1 MSIKNWGRKLC
12 ALFLSVSLLL
22 SYIPSP
28 AYAME
33 FDDSPATD
41 SSIHVE
47 ESKAEEV
54 DTEISLADVGA
65 VENENE
71 PDQSP
76 FLSEI
81 SDDEENDTTVV
92 LFNAEQ
98 GESVEESYYPV
109 ITVQPEAESESMEY
123 SEFGGAFLEVAAEAA
138 GNGELSY
145 KWYRVSSP
153 EDEQLS
159 DDYAMGEMCLA
170 PINILGTNQF
180 YCVVT
185 NTVDGKDYSVK
196 SDVVTIYV
204 YKSYIAKLN
213 LYKNEDQVLSGQ
225 GYWQGKEYNVEVDR
239 VNTYKLEILPI
250 NKEMV
255 GKYSMAISYNGEV
268 GEVGSYQ
275 QELVLDTSK
284 FPVGSD
290 GYFTVQV
297 GEYDSASERFT
308 ASEVYKFNVTR
319 QPSLPI
325 ILKQPQAESD
335 SMEYSE
341 FGGAFLEVEAEATD
355 NGELSYK
362 WYKVNSPEDEELSD
376 DYAMDSMC
384 LAPLN
389 TLGKVQYYCVVTN
402 TVGGEEFSVKTD
414 VVTIY
419 VYKSYIAKLNLYEN
433 GNKILDG
440 QGYWQGKEF
449 NISVDSANTYKLE
462 ILPINK
468 EMVGKY
474 SMTISYNGE
483 KGEVGAYK
491 QNVELDIS
499 KFPVGDT
506 GYLTVEVGEY
516 DSASKS
522 YLASEVYK
530 FKVTKKLS
538 LTSIAVTADEA
549 EIAVDMSEA
558 NSTGKLKTTS
568 AATADEIKLTVTAN
582 SESAKVYLGSS
593 TTAFVSGSMVKLGD
607 YETQTEG
614 TKSYAV
620 IPVKLEIP
628 AINGQTAVTKSYTL
642 WVEFESYYPV
652 ITLQPEPESETTEYE
667 EFGGVFLEIEAEAK
681 GNGELSYHWYRVSTP
696 EDEELGDDYAMDSM
710 CLAPK
715 NILGTNQFYC
725 IVTNTVNGKE
735 YSVKSNVISFYVYKS
750 YIAKLNLY
758 ENGNK
763 ILDGQGYWQGKE
775 FNINVDSANT
785 YKLEILPI
793 NKDMVGKYS
802 MTISYNG
809 EKGEVGAYKQNVELD
824 TGKFPVGDTGY
835 LTVEV
840 GEYDSASK
848 NYLASEVYKFKVTKK
863 LSLTGI
869 AVTADE
875 AEIAVDMSEANSTG
889 KLKTTSAVTA
899 DEIKLTVT
907 ANSESAKV
915 YLGSSTTAFVSGS
928 TVKLGDYET
937 QTEGAKSYAVIP
949 VKLEIPAIN
958 GQTAVTKSY
967 TLWVEF
973 ESYYPV
979 ITLQPEPESETTE
992 YEEFGGVFLEI
1003 EAEAKGN
1010 GELSYHWYRVST
1022 PEDEELGDDYAMD
1035 SMCLAPKNIL
1045 GTNQFYCIVT
1055 NTVNGKEYSVKSNVI
1070 SFYVY
1075 KSYIAKLNLYEN
1087 GNKILDGQGY
1097 WQGKEFNINVDSAN
1111 TYKLEILPINKDMV
1125 GKYSMTISYNGEK
1138 GEVGA
1143 YKQNVEL
1150 DTGKFPVGDTGYLTV
1165 EVGEYD
1171 SASKNYLASEVYK
1184 FKVTKKLSL
1193 TGIAVTADEA
1203 EIAVDMSEANSTG
1216 KLKTTSAVT
1225 ADEIKLTVTA
1235 NSESAKVYL
1244 GSSTTAFVSGS
1255 AVKLG
1260 DYETQIEG
1268 TQRYVAIPI
1277 KLEISATEG
1286 QPGVTKEYTLW
1297 VMTVDCYPIVTTQ
1310 PQSVAME
1317 KSPDEYAVLEVE
1329 ATVTNGVLSYQ
1340 WYKVG
1345 DPTDEKLEDDF
1356 STMEM
1361 YAAPLD
1367 TIGSSEY
1374 YCIVTNTVDGKEYSV
1389 KTDIATVTVYKAY
1402 MNSLTIWANDR
1413 VVSDNRGDWNGG
1425 VFDIEIN
1432 DRTDYRLN
1440 LLPLDV
1446 MGSASYSMT
1455 ISYNGEAGVRTSFKS
1470 SVAIDSTKFPYGD
1483 TGYYV
1488 IEIGEYSTKTG
1499 TYTSSEVYRFN
1510 IHKYPGMKELS
1521 VSEGNKQ
1528 IPLAIDLCAVPNMR
1542 AVKTKT
1548 TQAATSGAVTISVSP
1563 IQSATTVYIGNSGE
1577 AGLEATINLAD
1588 YPVVYEDTYPY
1599 AVVPVKLV
1607 TANGTVRAYSVLVQ
1621 IEESR
1626 IKISKQPASVTCY
1639 TGDQI
1644 SLNVEAVSLDGG
1656 ALSYQWYKGTQD
1668 DSELIPNANG
1678 ASFAPKSDAVG
1689 EAAYYCVITDTK
1701 GETSYS
1707 VKSDVA
1713 TVTAKDSSD
1722 FTPVILSQPES
1733 RIYCNQGDKIT
1744 LSVEVLKPSKGELS
1758 YQWYKI
1764 AKEDQPVANAKDY
1777 VPSTDVNSSFGY
1789 YCVIT
1794 NTVDG
1799 KEYKAKTNNVSVRAN
1814 LTKCIHAAEVIG
1826 QPGTYVFDENTGMVP
1841 GGYTAIAKG
1850 NSAPKP
1856 FNVRFQYADYDVDS
1870 IVTLY
1875 HSTTNSYDG
1884 AELVKD
1890 AICKGKREG
1899 GVSGEYYKECEIN
1912 PNTAYPAGEHY
1923 FYVVITLSPSDKN
1936 STVEPVSTKSDILKI
1951 DFTDRETTMDGA
1963 GTEQN
1968 PYIIKTTE
1976 HLSEIQKM
1984 VADGDSFAG
1993 AYFQI
1998 ANDVSLPTNWTP
2010 IGTRDT
2016 AFSGHI
2022 DGNHK
2027 KLTVPAGE
2035 RPLLGCINGASV
2047 KDLDIYGEQIEG
2059 AGLVDDFT
2067 GVGLSGSAIV
2077 LDNVTLKSGSK
2088 TLKSGLVAAGAGN
2101 GYASASA
2108 GFVMTIR
2115 NCTIESNVVVGYTET
2130 ESQIGSFAG
2139 RFQGTIENCT
2149 SSATVKGKNY
2159 VGGIIGTRDN
2169 AMAQCVV
2176 KNSTFHGTVESSGSY
2191 AGGIVG
2197 GGYDNSTAPN
2207 GACPTILACTVDGT
2221 VKGNERVG
2229 GIFGGDGFVAQ
2240 TWDNVV
2246 GSISAN
2252 SFTGKVSGSKYV
2264 GAIIGYRDSLN
2275 RYDNISA
2282 NTYSAGCGADRGIG
2296 FVKYLDTSYANPT
2309 KMNGTIVFSTEGTT
2323 KNCPAV
2329 EGCAWR
2335 KDHNRTDDP
2344 LGKDADKLCKKI
2356 GGSSADPICY
2366 ELTVS
2371 GSYKT
2376 EYNLGEELNLNG
2388 IKLTATWTNGTTST
2402 LSLGDV
2408 TIEGYDKNTVGNQ
2421 TISLSYGAAV
2431 TYITVTVKPVST
2443 KITVSVTILGDTKHG
2458 NTKTPHGLARGG
2470 LTTWAS
2476 ESGVEADTSETVW
2489 DVLQRVA
2496 KKHNITFTASD
2507 NNAYHTVYISAVNG
2521 LGEFDNGKNSGWMYT
2536 VNGTHPEV
2544 GVAAKYL
2551 KNGDNIVLHYTDDYD
2566 YEEGGNKYGQKPSGG
2581 TTTGGGSTGGT
2592 TTGGTTGTTTG
2603 GTSMITTADRNK
2615 AAAVDKL
2622 IEKIGT
2628 VTKDSGPAIEAAR
2641 KAYNDLTPTQKR
2653 LVNRLKELTDAEK
2666 AYAKLT
2672 ATAED
2677 QKKAQEVMDKIKKI
2691 GNVTKDSKQ
2700 DIRDA
2705 RKAYDALTD
2714 LQKLLVDNYDVLTA
2728 AETKFAM
2735 LDTLGKVSEPYISTG
2750 EYMEKLGTPN
2760 VGAIGGEWMV
2770 IGLARSGRTVHGVE
2784 DYYQKAVEYVQQS
2797 IDPDTG
2803 RLHKAKST
2811 DNSRMIL
2818 ALTAIG
2824 KDVTNVGGYNL
2835 LAGLSDLEFVK
2846 YQGNNGPIWA
2856 LLALDSGNYPV
2867 PSGGTT
2873 TRQALI
2879 DEILSVQTSDG
2890 GWAISGDRAD
2900 SDMTGMALTALA
2912 PYYKKDP
2919 TVKQAIDKAIARL
2932 SEMQDDDGGFSTTY
2946 GDGKYIATSESTA
2959 QVLTALSALGID
2971 ADTDSRFIKNG
2982 SSVVDALLRYYVKG
2996 GGFKHIMDGEID
3008 GMGTEQAYYALTAY
3022 YRFLSGKTNLYDMT
3036 DIIDMGGDV
3045 VTVEPTVPAT
3055 TEPPQAAQTNIPW
3068 WIIAVCI
3075 FGGAGWGVVIG
3086 IVLVPK
3092 LSKKKD

>member
-1 MSIKNWGRKLC
+1 MSIENLGRKLC

-33 FDDSPATD
+33 LDDSPATD

-47 ESKAEEV
+47 ESKAEE
-54 DTEISLADVGA
+54 DGTEINLTDVGA
-65 VENENE
+65 TENESE

-81 SDDEENDTTVV
+81 LGDEKNDTTVV
-92 LFNAEQ
+92 SFNAEQ
-98 GESVEESYYPV
+98 GESVAESYSPI
-109 ITVQPEAESESMEY
+109 ITAQPEAESESMEY
-123 SEFGGAFLEVAAEAA
+123 SEFGGAFLEVEAKAA

-159 DDYAMGEMCLA
+159 DDYAMGSMCLA
-170 PINILGTNQF
+170 PLNMLGTSQF

-185 NTVDGKDYSVK
+185 NTVDGQDYSVK
-196 SDVVTIYV
+196 SNIVTIYV

-213 LYKNEDQVLSGQ
+213 LYKNENQVLSGQ

-255 GKYSMAISYNGEV
+255 GKYSMTISYNGEA
-268 GEVGSYQ
+268 GEVGPYQ
-275 QELVLDTSK
+275 QELILDTSK
-284 FPVGSD
+284 FPVGNN

-297 GEYDSASERFT
+297 GEYDSVSESYT

-319 QPSLPI
+319 KPSLPI
-325 ILKQPQAESD
+325 IRTQPQAESE

-341 FGGAFLEVEAEATD
+341 FGGAFLEVEAEPTD

-376 DYAMDSMC
+376 VYAMDSVC

-449 NISVDSANTYKLE
+449 KINVDSANTYKLE

-568 AATADEIKLTVTAN
+568 AVTADEIKLTVTSN

-593 TTAFVSGSMVKLGD
+593 AIAFVSGSAVKLGD

-628 AINGQTAVTKSYTL
+628 AINGHAAVTKSYTL
-642 WVEFESYYPV
+642 WVEVESYYPV

-696 EDEELGDDYAMDSM
+696 EDEELGDDYAMGSM

-775 FNINVDSANT
+775 FKINVDSANT

-793 NKDMVGKYS
+793 NKEMVGKYS

-824 TGKFPVGDTGY
+824 ISKFPVGDTGY

-848 NYLASEVYKFKVTKK
+848 SYLASEVYKFKVTKK
-863 LSLTGI
+863 LSLTSI
-869 AVTADE
+869 AVTADDT
-875 AEIAVDMSEANSTG
+875 EIAVDMSE
-889 KLKTTSAVTA
+889 V
-899 DEIKLTVT
+899 
-907 ANSESAKV
+907 
-915 YLGSSTTAFVSGS
+915 
-928 TVKLGDYET
+928 
-937 QTEGAKSYAVIP
+937 
-949 VKLEIPAIN
+949 
-958 GQTAVTKSY
+958 
-967 TLWVEF
+967 
-973 ESYYPV
+973 
-979 ITLQPEPESETTE
+979 
-992 YEEFGGVFLEI
+992 
-1003 EAEAKGN
+1003 
-1010 GELSYHWYRVST
+1010 
-1022 PEDEELGDDYAMD
+1022 
-1035 SMCLAPKNIL
+1035 
-1045 GTNQFYCIVT
+1045 
-1055 NTVNGKEYSVKSNVI
+1055 
-1070 SFYVY
+1070 
-1075 KSYIAKLNLYEN
+1075 
-1087 GNKILDGQGY
+1087 
-1097 WQGKEFNINVDSAN
+1097 
-1111 TYKLEILPINKDMV
+1111 
-1125 GKYSMTISYNGEK
+1125 
-1138 GEVGA
+1138 
-1143 YKQNVEL
+1143 
-1150 DTGKFPVGDTGYLTV
+1150 
-1165 EVGEYD
+1165 
-1171 SASKNYLASEVYK
+1171 
-1184 FKVTKKLSL
+1184 
-1193 TGIAVTADEA
+1193 
-1203 EIAVDMSEANSTG
+1203 NSTG

-1260 DYETQIEG
+1260 DYESTLEG
-1268 TQRYVAIPI
+1268 TQNYVVIPI
-1277 KLEISATEG
+1277 KLEIPTVEG
-1286 QPGVTKEYTLW
+1286 QPAVTKEYTLW
-1297 VMTVDCYPIVTTQ
+1297 VMAEDYYPKITAQ
-1310 PQSVAME
+1310 PQSVATE
-1317 KSPDEYAVLEVE
+1317 KSPDEFAVLEVE
-1329 ATVTNGVLSYQ
+1329 ATVANGVLSYQ

-1345 DPTDEKLEDDF
+1345 NPTDEKLEDDF

-1367 TIGSSEY
+1367 TIGSSGY

-1402 MNSLTIWANDR
+1402 MNSLTIWADDR
-1413 VVSDNRGDWNGG
+1413 VVSNNQGNWNGSM
-1425 VFDIEIN
+1425 FDIEIN

-1488 IEIGEYSTKTG
+1488 IEIGEYSAKTG

-1510 IHKYPGMKELS
+1510 IHKYPGMKELT

-1548 TQAATSGAVTISVSP
+1548 TQAATGSAVTISVSP

-1577 AGLEATINLAD
+1577 AGSEAAINPAD
-1588 YPVVYEDTYPY
+1588 YPAVYEGTYPY

-1607 TANGTVRAYSVLVQ
+1607 AANGTTRVYSVLVQ
-1621 IEESR
+1621 IVESR
-1626 IKISKQPASVTCY
+1626 IKISKQPVSVTCY

-1644 SLNVEAVSLDGG
+1644 SLNVEAVSLNGG
-1656 ALSYQWYKGTQD
+1656 TLSYQWYKGTQD

-1678 ASFAPKSDAVG
+1678 ASFAPKTDAVG

-1701 GETSYS
+1701 GETSYF
-1707 VKSDVA
+1707 VKSDAA
-1713 TVTAKDSSD
+1713 TVTTKDSND

-1733 RIYCNQGDKIT
+1733 RINCNQGDKIT

-1764 AKEDQPVANAKDY
+1764 AKEDQLVANAKDY

-1814 LTKCIHAAEVIG
+1814 LTKYIHAAEVIG
-1826 QPGTYVFDENTGMVP
+1826 QPGTYIFDENTGMVP
-1841 GGYTAIAKG
+1841 GGYTAVAKG
-1850 NSAPKP
+1850 NSVPKP
-1856 FNVRFQYADYDVDS
+1856 FNVRFQYVDYDVDS
-1870 IVTLY
+1870 TVTLY
-1875 HSTTNSYDG
+1875 HSTSNSYDG

-1890 AICKGKREG
+1890 AICRGKRMGGYEG
-1899 GVSGEYYKECEIN
+1899 GGYYKECEIN
-1912 PNTAYPAGEHY
+1912 PNTAYPTGEHY
-1923 FYVVITLSPSDKN
+1923 FYVVVTLSPSDKN
-1936 STVEPVSTKSDILKI
+1936 STVKPVSTKSDILKI
-1951 DFTDRETTMDGA
+1951 DFTDREMTMDGA

-2035 RPLLGCINGASV
+2035 KPLLGCINGASV

-2115 NCTIESNVVVGYTET
+2115 NCTIESNVVVGYTGT
-2130 ESQIGSFAG
+2130 ESQIGSIAG

-2149 SSATVKGKNY
+2149 SSATVKGKDY

-2282 NTYSAGCGADRGIG
+2282 NTFSAGCGADRGIG

-2309 KMNGTIVFSTEGTT
+2309 KMNGTIVFNTANGTSG
-2323 KNCPAV
+2323 CPAV

-2335 KDHNRTDDP
+2335 ANHNRTDDP

-2371 GSYKT
+2371 GNYKT

-2470 LTTWAS
+2470 LTTWAN
-2476 ESGVEADTSETVW
+2476 ESNVEADTSETVW

-2507 NNAYHTVYISAVNG
+2507 NNSYHTVYISAVNG

-2536 VNGTHPEV
+2536 VNGSHPEV

-2551 KNGDNIVLHYTDDYD
+2551 KDGDNIVLHYTDDYD

-2592 TTGGTTGTTTG
+2592 TTGGTTGTTG
-2603 GTSMITTADRNK
+2603 GTSMITAADRNK

-2653 LVNRLKELTDAEK
+2653 LVTKLKELTDAEK

-2677 QKKAQEVMDKIKKI
+2677 QQKAKDVMDKISKI
-2691 GNVTKDSKQ
+2691 GNVTKDSEQ
-2700 DIRDA
+2700 DIKDA

-2714 LQKLLVDNYDVLTA
+2714 LQKLLVDNYETLTA

-2735 LDTLGKVSEPYISTG
+2735 LDTLGKVSDPYINTG
-2750 EYMEKLGTPN
+2750 DYMEKLGTPN

-2770 IGLARSGRTVHGVE
+2770 IGLARSGRTVPGVE

-2890 GWAISGDRAD
+2890 GWAISGDKAD

-2971 ADTDSRFIKNG
+2971 ADTDSRFVKNG

-3055 TEPPQAAQTNIPW
+3055 TEPTQAAQTNIPW

-3092 LSKKKD
+3092 LNKKKD

>member
-1 MSIKNWGRKLC
+1 MSIENLGRKLC

-33 FDDSPATD
+33 LDDSPATD

-47 ESKAEEV
+47 ESKAEE
-54 DTEISLADVGA
+54 DGTEINLTDVGA
-65 VENENE
+65 TENESE

-81 SDDEENDTTVV
+81 LGDEKNDTTVV
-92 LFNAEQ
+92 SFNAEQ
-98 GESVEESYYPV
+98 GESVAESYSPI
-109 ITVQPEAESESMEY
+109 ITAQPEAESESMEY
-123 SEFGGAFLEVAAEAA
+123 SEFGGAFLEVEAKAA

-159 DDYAMGEMCLA
+159 DDYAMGSMCLA
-170 PINILGTNQF
+170 PLNMLGTSQF

-185 NTVDGKDYSVK
+185 NTVDGQDYSVK
-196 SDVVTIYV
+196 SNIVTIYV

-213 LYKNEDQVLSGQ
+213 LYKNENQVLSGQ

-255 GKYSMAISYNGEV
+255 GKYSMTISYNGEA
-268 GEVGSYQ
+268 GEVGPYQ
-275 QELVLDTSK
+275 QELILDTSK
-284 FPVGSD
+284 FPVGNN

-297 GEYDSASERFT
+297 GEYDSVSESYT

-319 QPSLPI
+319 KPSLPI
-325 ILKQPQAESD
+325 IRTQPQAESE

-341 FGGAFLEVEAEATD
+341 FGGAFLEVEAEPTD

-376 DYAMDSMC
+376 VYAMDSVC

-449 NISVDSANTYKLE
+449 KINVDSANTYKLE

-568 AATADEIKLTVTAN
+568 AVTADEIKLTVTSN

-593 TTAFVSGSMVKLGD
+593 AIAFVSGSAVKLGD

-628 AINGQTAVTKSYTL
+628 AINGHAAVTKSYTL
-642 WVEFESYYPV
+642 WVEVESYYPV

-696 EDEELGDDYAMDSM
+696 EDEELGDDYAMGSM

-775 FNINVDSANT
+775 FKINVDSANT

-793 NKDMVGKYS
+793 NKEMVGKYS

-824 TGKFPVGDTGY
+824 ISKFPVGDTGY

-848 NYLASEVYKFKVTKK
+848 SYLASEVYKFKVTKK
-863 LSLTGI
+863 LSLTSI
-869 AVTADE
+869 AVTADDT
-875 AEIAVDMSEANSTG
+875 EIAVDMSE
-889 KLKTTSAVTA
+889 V
-899 DEIKLTVT
+899 
-907 ANSESAKV
+907 
-915 YLGSSTTAFVSGS
+915 
-928 TVKLGDYET
+928 
-937 QTEGAKSYAVIP
+937 
-949 VKLEIPAIN
+949 
-958 GQTAVTKSY
+958 
-967 TLWVEF
+967 
-973 ESYYPV
+973 
-979 ITLQPEPESETTE
+979 
-992 YEEFGGVFLEI
+992 
-1003 EAEAKGN
+1003 
-1010 GELSYHWYRVST
+1010 
-1022 PEDEELGDDYAMD
+1022 
-1035 SMCLAPKNIL
+1035 
-1045 GTNQFYCIVT
+1045 
-1055 NTVNGKEYSVKSNVI
+1055 
-1070 SFYVY
+1070 
-1075 KSYIAKLNLYEN
+1075 
-1087 GNKILDGQGY
+1087 
-1097 WQGKEFNINVDSAN
+1097 
-1111 TYKLEILPINKDMV
+1111 
-1125 GKYSMTISYNGEK
+1125 
-1138 GEVGA
+1138 
-1143 YKQNVEL
+1143 
-1150 DTGKFPVGDTGYLTV
+1150 
-1165 EVGEYD
+1165 
-1171 SASKNYLASEVYK
+1171 
-1184 FKVTKKLSL
+1184 
-1193 TGIAVTADEA
+1193 
-1203 EIAVDMSEANSTG
+1203 NSTG

-1260 DYETQIEG
+1260 DYESTLEG
-1268 TQRYVAIPI
+1268 TQNYVVIPI
-1277 KLEISATEG
+1277 KLEIPTVEG
-1286 QPGVTKEYTLW
+1286 QPAVTKEYTLW
-1297 VMTVDCYPIVTTQ
+1297 VMAEDYYPKITAQ
-1310 PQSVAME
+1310 PQSVATE
-1317 KSPDEYAVLEVE
+1317 KSPDEFAVLEVE
-1329 ATVTNGVLSYQ
+1329 ATVANGVLSYQ

-1345 DPTDEKLEDDF
+1345 NPTDEKLEDDF

-1367 TIGSSEY
+1367 TIGSSGY

-1402 MNSLTIWANDR
+1402 MNSLTIWADDR
-1413 VVSDNRGDWNGG
+1413 VVSNNQGNWNGSM
-1425 VFDIEIN
+1425 FDIEIN

-1488 IEIGEYSTKTG
+1488 IEIGEYSAKTG

-1510 IHKYPGMKELS
+1510 IHKYPGMKELT

-1548 TQAATSGAVTISVSP
+1548 TQAATGSAVTISVSP

-1577 AGLEATINLAD
+1577 AGSEAAINPAD
-1588 YPVVYEDTYPY
+1588 YPAVYEGTYPY

-1607 TANGTVRAYSVLVQ
+1607 AANGTTRVYSVLVQ
-1621 IEESR
+1621 IVESR
-1626 IKISKQPASVTCY
+1626 IKISKQPVSVTCY

-1644 SLNVEAVSLDGG
+1644 SLNVEAVSLNGG
-1656 ALSYQWYKGTQD
+1656 TLSYQWYKGTQD

-1678 ASFAPKSDAVG
+1678 ASFAPKTDAVG

-1701 GETSYS
+1701 GETSYF
-1707 VKSDVA
+1707 VKSDAA
-1713 TVTAKDSSD
+1713 TVTTKDSND

-1733 RIYCNQGDKIT
+1733 RINCNQGDKIT

-1764 AKEDQPVANAKDY
+1764 AKEDQLVANAKDY

-1814 LTKCIHAAEVIG
+1814 LTKYIHAAEVIG
-1826 QPGTYVFDENTGMVP
+1826 QPGTYIFDENTGMVP
-1841 GGYTAIAKG
+1841 GGYTAVAKG
-1850 NSAPKP
+1850 NSVPKP
-1856 FNVRFQYADYDVDS
+1856 FNVRFQYVDYDVDS
-1870 IVTLY
+1870 TVTLY
-1875 HSTTNSYDG
+1875 HSTSNSYDG

-1890 AICKGKREG
+1890 AICRGKRMGGYEG
-1899 GVSGEYYKECEIN
+1899 GGYYKECEIN
-1912 PNTAYPAGEHY
+1912 PNTAYPTGEHY
-1923 FYVVITLSPSDKN
+1923 FYVVVTLSPSDKN
-1936 STVEPVSTKSDILKI
+1936 STVKPVSTKSDILKI
-1951 DFTDRETTMDGA
+1951 DFTDREMTMDGA

-2035 RPLLGCINGASV
+2035 KPLLGCINGASV

-2115 NCTIESNVVVGYTET
+2115 NCTIESNVVVGYTGT
-2130 ESQIGSFAG
+2130 ESQIGSIAG

-2149 SSATVKGKNY
+2149 SSATVKGKDY

-2282 NTYSAGCGADRGIG
+2282 NTFSAGCGADRGIG

-2309 KMNGTIVFSTEGTT
+2309 KMNGTIVFNTANGTSG
-2323 KNCPAV
+2323 CPAV

-2335 KDHNRTDDP
+2335 ANHNRTDDP

-2371 GSYKT
+2371 GNYKT

-2443 KITVSVTILGDTKHG
+2443 KITVSVTIRGDSHHKDPTSNG
-2458 NTKTPHGLARGG
+2458 GPHGLARGG

-2496 KKHNITFTASD
+2496 KKNNITFTASD

-2536 VNGTHPEV
+2536 VNGSHPEV

-2551 KNGDNIVLHYTDDYD
+2551 KDGDNIVLHYTDDYD

-2653 LVNRLKELTDAEK
+2653 LVTKLKELTDAEK

-2677 QKKAQEVMDKIKKI
+2677 QQKAKDVMDKISKI
-2691 GNVTKDSKQ
+2691 GNVTKDSEQ
-2700 DIRDA
+2700 DIKDA

-2735 LDTLGKVSEPYISTG
+2735 LDTLGKISEPYISTG
-2750 EYMEKLGTPN
+2750 EYMEKLGTPS

-2770 IGLARSGRTVHGVE
+2770 IGLARSGRTVPGVE

-2818 ALTAIG
+2818 ALTALG
-2824 KDVTNVGGYNL
+2824 RDVTNVGGYNL
-2835 LAGLSDLEFVK
+2835 LQGLSDLEYVK

-2856 LLALDSGNYPV
+2856 LLALDCGNYPV

-2982 SSVVDALLRYYVKG
+2982 GSVVDALLRYYVNG

-3045 VTVEPTVPAT
+3045 VTVEPTVPAA
-3055 TEPPQAAQTNIPW
+3055 TEPAQAAQTNIPW

-3075 FGGAGWGVVIG
+3075 FGGVGWGIVIG
-3086 IVLVPK
+3086 VVLVPK
-3092 LSKKKD
+3092 LNKKKD

>member
-468 EMVGKY
+468 DMVGKY

-483 KGEVGAYK
+483 KGEVGAY
-491 QNVELDIS
+491 QQEVELDTG

-750 YIAKLNLY
+750 YIAKLN
-758 ENGNK
+758 
-763 ILDGQGYWQGKE
+763 
-775 FNINVDSANT
+775 V
-785 YKLEILPI
+785 
-793 NKDMVGKYS
+793 
-802 MTISYNG
+802 
-809 EKGEVGAYKQNVELD
+809 
-824 TGKFPVGDTGY
+824 
-835 LTVEV
+835 
-840 GEYDSASK
+840 
-848 NYLASEVYKFKVTKK
+848 
-863 LSLTGI
+863 
-869 AVTADE
+869 
-875 AEIAVDMSEANSTG
+875 
-889 KLKTTSAVTA
+889 
-899 DEIKLTVT
+899 
-907 ANSESAKV
+907 
-915 YLGSSTTAFVSGS
+915 
-928 TVKLGDYET
+928 
-937 QTEGAKSYAVIP
+937 
-949 VKLEIPAIN
+949 
-958 GQTAVTKSY
+958 
-967 TLWVEF
+967 
-973 ESYYPV
+973 
-979 ITLQPEPESETTE
+979 
-992 YEEFGGVFLEI
+992 
-1003 EAEAKGN
+1003 
-1010 GELSYHWYRVST
+1010 
-1022 PEDEELGDDYAMD
+1022 
-1035 SMCLAPKNIL
+1035 
-1045 GTNQFYCIVT
+1045 
-1055 NTVNGKEYSVKSNVI
+1055 
-1070 SFYVY
+1070 
-1075 KSYIAKLNLYEN
+1075 YEN

-1678 ASFAPKSDAVG
+1678 ASFAPKTDAVG

-2115 NCTIESNVVVGYTET
+2115 NCTVESNVVVGYTGT
-2130 ESQIGSFAG
+2130 ESQIGSIAG

-2149 SSATVKGKNY
+2149 SSATVKGKDY

-2282 NTYSAGCGADRGIG
+2282 NTFSAGCGADRGIG

-2344 LGKDADKLCKKI
+2344 LGKDANKLCKKI

-2470 LTTWAS
+2470 LTTWAN
-2476 ESGVEADTSETVW
+2476 ESNVEADTSETVW

-2507 NNAYHTVYISAVNG
+2507 NNSYHTVYISAVNG

-2536 VNGTHPEV
+2536 VNGSHPEV

-2551 KNGDNIVLHYTDDYD
+2551 KDGDNIVLHYTDDYD

-2603 GTSMITTADRNK
+2603 GTSMITAADRNK

-2691 GNVTKDSKQ
+2691 GNVTKDSDQ
-2700 DIRDA
+2700 DIKDA

-2760 VGAIGGEWMV
+2760 VGAVGGEWMV
-2770 IGLARSGRTVHGVE
+2770 IGLARSGRTVPGVE
-2784 DYYQKAVEYVQQS
+2784 DYYQKAVEYVQSS
-2797 IDPDTG
+2797 IDPETG

-2835 LAGLSDLEFVK
+2835 LQGLSDLEYVK

-2856 LLALDSGNYPV
+2856 LLALNSGNYPV

-2971 ADTDSRFIKNG
+2971 ADTDSRFVKNG
-2982 SSVVDALLRYYVKG
+2982 SSVVDALLRYYVNG
-2996 GGFKHIMDGEID
+2996 GGFKHVMDGEID

-3055 TEPPQAAQTNIPW
+3055 TEPTQAAQTNIPW

-3092 LSKKKD
+3092 LNKKKD

>member
-1 MSIKNWGRKLC
+1 MQKSIQK
-12 ALFLSVSLLL
+12 VISLLL
-22 SYIPSP
+22 TAVLLISYVP
-28 AYAME
+28 AYGFADVVSE
-33 FDDSPATD
+33 DSYAASDGETGETIAPEDAAVLSD
-41 SSIHVE
+41 NVE
-47 ESKAEEV
+47 EVE
-54 DTEISLADVGA
+54 DA
-65 VENENE
+65 VA
-71 PDQSP
+71 
-76 FLSEI
+76 
-81 SDDEENDTTVV
+81 

-98 GESVEESYYPV
+98 GESVEESYYPI
-109 ITVQPEAESESMEY
+109 ITAQPEAESESMEY
-123 SEFGGAFLEVAAEAA
+123 SEFGGAFLEVEAKAA

-159 DDYAMGEMCLA
+159 DDYAMDSMCLA
-170 PINILGTNQF
+170 PLNMLGTSQF

-185 NTVDGKDYSVK
+185 NTVDGQDYSVK
-196 SDVVTIYV
+196 SNIVTIYV

-213 LYKNEDQVLSGQ
+213 LYKNENQVLSGQ
-225 GYWQGKEYNVEVDR
+225 GYWQGKEFNVEVDR

-255 GKYSMAISYNGEV
+255 GKYSMTISYNGEA
-268 GEVGSYQ
+268 GEVGPYQ
-275 QELVLDTSK
+275 QELILDTSK
-284 FPVGSD
+284 FPVGNN

-297 GEYDSASERFT
+297 GEYDSVSESYT

-319 QPSLPI
+319 KPSLPI
-325 ILKQPQAESD
+325 IRTQPQAESE

-341 FGGAFLEVEAEATD
+341 FGGAFLEVEAEPTD

-376 DYAMDSMC
+376 VYAMDSVC

-389 TLGKVQYYCVVTN
+389 TLGEVQYYCVVTN
-402 TVGGEEFSVKTD
+402 TVEGEEFSVKTD
-414 VVTIY
+414 VVTI
-419 VYKSYIAKLNLYEN
+419 
-433 GNKILDG
+433 
-440 QGYWQGKEF
+440 
-449 NISVDSANTYKLE
+449 
-462 ILPINK
+462 
-468 EMVGKY
+468 
-474 SMTISYNGE
+474 
-483 KGEVGAYK
+483 
-491 QNVELDIS
+491 
-499 KFPVGDT
+499 
-506 GYLTVEVGEY
+506 
-516 DSASKS
+516 
-522 YLASEVYK
+522 
-530 FKVTKKLS
+530 
-538 LTSIAVTADEA
+538 
-549 EIAVDMSEA
+549 
-558 NSTGKLKTTS
+558 
-568 AATADEIKLTVTAN
+568 
-582 SESAKVYLGSS
+582 
-593 TTAFVSGSMVKLGD
+593 
-607 YETQTEG
+607 
-614 TKSYAV
+614 
-620 IPVKLEIP
+620 
-628 AINGQTAVTKSYTL
+628 
-642 WVEFESYYPV
+642 
-652 ITLQPEPESETTEYE
+652 
-667 EFGGVFLEIEAEAK
+667 
-681 GNGELSYHWYRVSTP
+681 
-696 EDEELGDDYAMDSM
+696 
-710 CLAPK
+710 
-715 NILGTNQFYC
+715 
-725 IVTNTVNGKE
+725 
-735 YSVKSNVISFYVYKS
+735 YVYKS

-793 NKDMVGKYS
+793 NKEMVGKYS

-809 EKGEVGAYKQNVELD
+809 EKGEVGAYKQDVELD
-824 TGKFPVGDTGY
+824 TGKFSVGDTSY

-848 NYLASEVYKFKVTKK
+848 SYLASEVYKFKVTKK
-863 LSLTGI
+863 LSLTSI
-869 AVTADE
+869 AVTADDT
-875 AEIAVDMSEANSTG
+875 EIAVDMSE
-889 KLKTTSAVTA
+889 V
-899 DEIKLTVT
+899 
-907 ANSESAKV
+907 
-915 YLGSSTTAFVSGS
+915 
-928 TVKLGDYET
+928 
-937 QTEGAKSYAVIP
+937 
-949 VKLEIPAIN
+949 
-958 GQTAVTKSY
+958 
-967 TLWVEF
+967 
-973 ESYYPV
+973 
-979 ITLQPEPESETTE
+979 
-992 YEEFGGVFLEI
+992 
-1003 EAEAKGN
+1003 
-1010 GELSYHWYRVST
+1010 
-1022 PEDEELGDDYAMD
+1022 
-1035 SMCLAPKNIL
+1035 
-1045 GTNQFYCIVT
+1045 
-1055 NTVNGKEYSVKSNVI
+1055 
-1070 SFYVY
+1070 
-1075 KSYIAKLNLYEN
+1075 
-1087 GNKILDGQGY
+1087 
-1097 WQGKEFNINVDSAN
+1097 
-1111 TYKLEILPINKDMV
+1111 
-1125 GKYSMTISYNGEK
+1125 
-1138 GEVGA
+1138 
-1143 YKQNVEL
+1143 
-1150 DTGKFPVGDTGYLTV
+1150 
-1165 EVGEYD
+1165 
-1171 SASKNYLASEVYK
+1171 
-1184 FKVTKKLSL
+1184 
-1193 TGIAVTADEA
+1193 
-1203 EIAVDMSEANSTG
+1203 NSTG

-1260 DYETQIEG
+1260 DYESKLEG
-1268 TQRYVAIPI
+1268 TQNYVVIPI
-1277 KLEISATEG
+1277 KLEIPAIEG
-1286 QPGVTKEYTLW
+1286 QPAVTKEYTLW
-1297 VMTVDCYPIVTTQ
+1297 VMAEDNYPKIAAQ
-1310 PQSVAME
+1310 PQSVATE
-1317 KSPDEYAVLEVE
+1317 KSPDEFAVLEVE
-1329 ATVTNGVLSYQ
+1329 ATVANGVLSYQ

-1345 DPTDEKLEDDF
+1345 NPTDEKLEDDF

-1367 TIGSSEY
+1367 TIGSSGY

-1402 MNSLTIWANDR
+1402 MNSLTIWADDR
-1413 VVSDNRGDWNGG
+1413 VVSNNQGDWNGSM
-1425 VFDIEIN
+1425 FDIEIN

-1483 TGYYV
+1483 TGYYE
-1488 IEIGEYSTKTG
+1488 IEIGEYSAKAG

-1510 IHKYPGMKELS
+1510 IHKYPGMKELTI
-1521 VSEGNKQ
+1521 SEGNKQ

-1548 TQAATSGAVTISVSP
+1548 TQAATGSAVTISVSP

-1577 AGLEATINLAD
+1577 AGSEATINPAD
-1588 YPVVYEDTYPY
+1588 YPVVYEGTYPY

-1607 TANGTVRAYSVLVQ
+1607 AANGTTRVYSVLVQ
-1621 IEESR
+1621 IVESR
-1626 IKISKQPASVTCY
+1626 IKISKQPVSVTCY

-1644 SLNVEAVSLDGG
+1644 SLNVEAVSLNGG
-1656 ALSYQWYKGTQD
+1656 TLSYQWYKGTQD

-1678 ASFAPKSDAVG
+1678 ASFAPKTDAVG
-1689 EAAYYCVITDTK
+1689 EAAYYCVVTDTK
-1701 GETSYS
+1701 GETSYF
-1707 VKSDVA
+1707 VKSDAA
-1713 TVTAKDSSD
+1713 TVTTKDSSD
-1722 FTPVILSQPES
+1722 FTPVILSQPGS
-1733 RIYCNQGDKIT
+1733 RINCNQGDKIT

-1764 AKEDQPVANAKDY
+1764 AKEDQLVANAKDY

-1814 LTKCIHAAEVIG
+1814 LTKYIHAAEVIG
-1826 QPGTYVFDENTGMVP
+1826 QPGTYVFDENAGMVP
-1841 GGYTAIAKG
+1841 GGYTAITKG

-1899 GVSGEYYKECEIN
+1899 GVSGEYFKECEIN
-1912 PNTAYPAGEHY
+1912 PNTAYPTGEHY

-1936 STVEPVSTKSDILKI
+1936 STVKPVSTKSDILKI

-2035 RPLLGCINGASV
+2035 KPLLGCINGASV

-2115 NCTIESNVVVGYTET
+2115 NCTVESNVVVGYTGT
-2130 ESQIGSFAG
+2130 ESQIGSIAG

-2149 SSATVKGKNY
+2149 SSATVKGKDY

-2176 KNSTFHGTVESSGSY
+2176 KNATFHGTVESSGSY

-2296 FVKYLDTSYANPT
+2296 FVKYLDTSYSNPT

-2323 KNCPAV
+2323 KDCPAV

-2335 KDHNRTDDP
+2335 ANHNRTDDP

-2476 ESGVEADTSETVW
+2476 ESNVEADTAETVW

-2507 NNAYHTVYISAVNG
+2507 NNSYHTVYISAVNG

-2536 VNGTHPEV
+2536 VNGSHPEV

-2551 KNGDNIVLHYTDDYD
+2551 KDGDNIVLHYTDDYD

-2581 TTTGGGSTGGT
+2581 TTTGG
-2592 TTGGTTGTTTG
+2592 TTGTTTS
-2603 GTSMITTADRNK
+2603 GTSMISAADRNK
-2615 AAAVDKL
+2615 AVAVDKL

-2628 VTKDSGPAIEAAR
+2628 VTKDSGPTIEAAR

-2653 LVNRLKELTDAEK
+2653 LVTKLKELTDAEK

-2677 QKKAQEVMDKIKKI
+2677 QQKAKDVMDKISKI
-2691 GNVTKDSKQ
+2691 GNVTKDSEQ
-2700 DIRDA
+2700 DIKDA
-2705 RKAYDALTD
+2705 REAYDALTD
-2714 LQKLLVDNYDVLTA
+2714 LQKKLVDNYDVLTA
-2728 AETKFAM
+2728 AETKLAM
-2735 LDTLGKVSEPYISTG
+2735 LKAMGKVSNPYITTG
-2750 EYMEKLGTPN
+2750 DYMEALGTPS
-2760 VGAIGGEWMV
+2760 VGSTGGEWMV
-2770 IGLARSGRTVHGVE
+2770 IGLARSDRNVPGVE
-2784 DYYQKAVEYVQQS
+2784 NYYKKVLEYVAEN
-2797 IDPDTG
+2797 IDPETG

-2811 DNSRMIL
+2811 DNSRIII

-2824 KDVTNVGGYNL
+2824 RDVTNVGGYDL
-2835 LAGLSDLEFVK
+2835 LQGLSDLEFVK

-2867 PSGGTT
+2867 PTGGTV

-2879 DEILSVQTSDG
+2879 DEILRVQTSDG
-2890 GWAISGDRAD
+2890 GWTVSGDKAD

-2912 PYYKKDP
+2912 PYYTKDLK
-2919 TVKQAIDKAIARL
+2919 VQEAIDKAIARL
-2932 SEMQDDDGGFSTTY
+2932 SEMQDEDGGYSTSY
-2946 GDGKYIATSESTA
+2946 DGTTKIATSESIS
-2959 QVLTALSALGID
+2959 QVVTALSALGIN
-2971 ADTDSRFIKNG
+2971 ADTDPRFVKNG
-2982 SSVVDALLRYYVKG
+2982 NSVIDALLRYYVKG
-2996 GGFKHIMDGEID
+2996 GGFKHIMDGELD
-3008 GMGTEQAYYALTAY
+3008 GMATEQAYYALTAY

-3045 VTVEPTVPAT
+3045 VTVEPTVPAA
-3055 TEPPQAAQTNIPW
+3055 TEPAQANTPW

-3075 FGGAGWGVVIG
+3075 FGGVGWGIVIG
-3086 IVLVPK
+3086 VVLVPK
-3092 LSKKKD
+3092 LKKKD

>member
-1 MSIKNWGRKLC
+1 MKNNSLLARRLC
-12 ALFLSVSLLL
+12 SFLLAFSLLL
-22 SYIPSP
+22 PYIPSP
-28 AYAME
+28 AYAVENDESSIAVSTDSIGEGENIEKSPSTVDGEDISPE
-33 FDDSPATD
+33 FNGNTDGEINSNVDDAVQDDSANSPSNAAEDGLQPEINVGLEVNNELDDENQLVLSEEFGMPENDETD
-41 SSIHVE
+41 YTPTITKQPQSV
-47 ESKAEEV
+47 AEEKSAGR
-54 DTEISLADVGA
+54 TSSLT
-65 VENENE
+65 VEA
-71 PDQSP
+71 
-76 FLSEI
+76 
-81 SDDEENDTTVV
+81 T
-92 LFNAEQ
+92 
-98 GESVEESYYPV
+98 G
-109 ITVQPEAESESMEY
+109 
-123 SEFGGAFLEVAAEAA
+123 A
-138 GNGELSY
+138 GNGVLSY
-145 KWYRVSSP
+145 QWY
-153 EDEQLS
+153 
-159 DDYAMGEMCLA
+159 
-170 PINILGTNQF
+170 
-180 YCVVT
+180 
-185 NTVDGKDYSVK
+185 
-196 SDVVTIYV
+196 
-204 YKSYIAKLN
+204 
-213 LYKNEDQVLSGQ
+213 
-225 GYWQGKEYNVEVDR
+225 
-239 VNTYKLEILPI
+239 
-250 NKEMV
+250 
-255 GKYSMAISYNGEV
+255 
-268 GEVGSYQ
+268 EVGSSG
-275 QELVLDTSK
+275 DTALT
-284 FPVGSD
+284 D
-290 GYFTVQV
+290 A
-297 GEYDSASERFT
+297 SAT
-308 ASEVYKFNVTR
+308 
-319 QPSLPI
+319 
-325 ILKQPQAESD
+325 
-335 SMEYSE
+335 
-341 FGGAFLEVEAEATD
+341 
-355 NGELSYK
+355 
-362 WYKVNSPEDEELSD
+362 
-376 DYAMDSMC
+376 
-384 LAPLN
+384 
-389 TLGKVQYYCVVTN
+389 TN
-402 TVGGEEFSVKTD
+402 T
-414 VVTIY
+414 
-419 VYKSYIAKLNLYEN
+419 YE
-433 GNKILDG
+433 
-440 QGYWQGKEF
+440 
-449 NISVDSANTYKLE
+449 
-462 ILPINK
+462 
-468 EMVGKY
+468 
-474 SMTISYNGE
+474 
-483 KGEVGAYK
+483 
-491 QNVELDIS
+491 
-499 KFPVGDT
+499 
-506 GYLTVEVGEY
+506 
-516 DSASKS
+516 AS
-522 YLASEVYK
+522 
-530 FKVTKKLS
+530 
-538 LTSIAVTADEA
+538 
-549 EIAVDMSEA
+549 
-558 NSTGKLKTTS
+558 LKR
-568 AATADEIKLTVTAN
+568 L
-582 SESAKVYLGSS
+582 
-593 TTAFVSGSMVKLGD
+593 
-607 YETQTEG
+607 G
-614 TKSYAV
+614 TKSY
-620 IPVKLEIP
+620 
-628 AINGQTAVTKSYTL
+628 
-642 WVEFESYYPV
+642 
-652 ITLQPEPESETTEYE
+652 
-667 EFGGVFLEIEAEAK
+667 
-681 GNGELSYHWYRVSTP
+681 
-696 EDEELGDDYAMDSM
+696 
-710 CLAPK
+710 
-715 NILGTNQFYC
+715 YC
-725 IVTNTVNGKE
+725 IVTNTVNGQAYTVQSE
-735 YSVKSNVISFYVYKS
+735 VATVTVYQQYAQSLTITEGEETIFTKFGS
-750 YIAKLNLY
+750 
-758 ENGNK
+758 
-763 ILDGQGYWQGKE
+763 WQGGEDEVTLDKDGAHTLT
-775 FNINVDSANT
+775 V
-785 YKLEILPI
+785 LPM
-793 NKDMVGKYS
+793 NLSLAPKWRMAV
-802 MTISYNG
+802 SYNG
-809 EKGEVGAYKQNVELD
+809 EEVEAGAFQQDTTLDMSKFSKGTGNYFTVQVGYYNASTKVFTASELYKFNVTVTETD
-824 TGKFPVGDTGY
+824 YTPTITKQPQSVAEEKSAGRTSS
-835 LTVEV
+835 LTVEATGAGNGVLSYQWYEV
-840 GEYDSASK
+840 GS
-848 NYLASEVYKFKVTKK
+848 SEDTA
-863 LSLTGI
+863 LT
-869 AVTADE
+869 D
-875 AEIAVDMSEANSTG
+875 
-889 KLKTTSAVTA
+889 TSATTKTYEA
-899 DEIKLTVT
+899 SLKR
-907 ANSESAKV
+907 
-915 YLGSSTTAFVSGS
+915 LG
-928 TVKLGDYET
+928 
-937 QTEGAKSYAVIP
+937 
-949 VKLEIPAIN
+949 
-958 GQTAVTKSY
+958 TKSY
-967 TLWVEF
+967 
-973 ESYYPV
+973 
-979 ITLQPEPESETTE
+979 
-992 YEEFGGVFLEI
+992 
-1003 EAEAKGN
+1003 
-1010 GELSYHWYRVST
+1010 
-1022 PEDEELGDDYAMD
+1022 
-1035 SMCLAPKNIL
+1035 
-1045 GTNQFYCIVT
+1045 YCIVT
-1055 NTVNGKEYSVKSNVI
+1055 NTVNGNAYTVKSEVATVTVYQAYMATLAFCADNNVI
-1070 SFYVY
+1070 A
-1075 KSYIAKLNLYEN
+1075 SYN
-1087 GNKILDGQGY
+1087 GSWQGGEFDVALCDLDGYDLRLQAIQFMATG
-1097 WQGKEFNINVDSAN
+1097 S
-1111 TYKLEILPINKDMV
+1111 
-1125 GKYSMTISYNGEK
+1125 YSMTIGYNGES
-1138 GEVGA
+1138 G
-1143 YKQNVEL
+1143 
-1150 DTGKFPVGDTGYLTV
+1150 TV
-1165 EVGEYD
+1165 EPFKSSVAIDTSRFTRASDNYFTIQIGNY
-1171 SASKNYLASEVYK
+1171 SASTGTYISSEVYRFNISIYPGVK
-1184 FKVTKKLSL
+1184 SVTL
-1193 TGIAVTADEA
+1193 TEDGKNIP
-1203 EIAVDMSEANSTG
+1203 VDVDFRDVLNST
-1216 KLKTTSAVT
+1216 KTIVKSGGEV
-1225 ADEIKLTVTA
+1225 KNGQLTV
-1235 NSESAKVYL
+1235 KVEPNK
-1244 GSSTTAFVSGS
+1244 SSTQVYIGNS
-1255 AVKLG
+1255 ATPATEQIITLADYKTEYSENLPYALVPVKLIAESG
-1260 DYETQIEG
+1260 AERD
-1268 TQRYVAIPI
+1268 
-1277 KLEISATEG
+1277 
-1286 QPGVTKEYTLW
+1286 YTLM
-1297 VMTVDCYPIVTTQ
+1297 VQITESHIKITQQPVNVICYMGDAVSVGVDAA
-1310 PQSVAME
+1310 SV
-1317 KSPDEYAVLEVE
+1317 DG
-1329 ATVTNGVLSYQ
+1329 GVLSYQ
-1340 WYKVG
+1340 WYKVTDNG
-1345 DPTDEKLEDDF
+1345 DEPVTD
-1356 STMEM
+1356 
-1361 YAAPLD
+1361 
-1367 TIGSSEY
+1367 
-1374 YCIVTNTVDGKEYSV
+1374 
-1389 KTDIATVTVYKAY
+1389 
-1402 MNSLTIWANDR
+1402 
-1413 VVSDNRGDWNGG
+1413 
-1425 VFDIEIN
+1425 
-1432 DRTDYRLN
+1432 
-1440 LLPLDV
+1440 
-1446 MGSASYSMT
+1446 
-1455 ISYNGEAGVRTSFKS
+1455 
-1470 SVAIDSTKFPYGD
+1470 
-1483 TGYYV
+1483 
-1488 IEIGEYSTKTG
+1488 
-1499 TYTSSEVYRFN
+1499 
-1510 IHKYPGMKELS
+1510 
-1521 VSEGNKQ
+1521 
-1528 IPLAIDLCAVPNMR
+1528 
-1542 AVKTKT
+1542 
-1548 TQAATSGAVTISVSP
+1548 
-1563 IQSATTVYIGNSGE
+1563 
-1577 AGLEATINLAD
+1577 
-1588 YPVVYEDTYPY
+1588 
-1599 AVVPVKLV
+1599 
-1607 TANGTVRAYSVLVQ
+1607 
-1621 IEESR
+1621 
-1626 IKISKQPASVTCY
+1626 
-1639 TGDQI
+1639 
-1644 SLNVEAVSLDGG
+1644 
-1656 ALSYQWYKGTQD
+1656 
-1668 DSELIPNANG
+1668 ANG
-1678 ASFAPKSDAVG
+1678 ANLAIQTNAIG
-1689 EAAYYCVITDTK
+1689 ETSYYCVITSTK
-1701 GETSYS
+1701 GENSYT
-1707 VKSDVA
+1707 VKSDTA
-1713 TVTAKDSSD
+1713 TVTVKDSSD
-1722 FTPVILSQPES
+1722 FTPVILSQPAS
-1733 RIYCNQGDKIT
+1733 RVTCNQGDKIT

-1764 AKEDQPVANAKDY
+1764 AKEDQLVANAKDY

-1814 LTKCIHAAEVIG
+1814 LTKYIHAAEVIG
-1826 QPGTYVFDENTGMVP
+1826 QPGTYVFDENAGMVP
-1841 GGYTAIAKG
+1841 GGYTAVAKG
-1850 NSAPKP
+1850 NSVPKP
-1856 FNVRFQYADYDVDS
+1856 FNVRFQYVDYDVDS
-1870 IVTLY
+1870 TVTLY
-1875 HSTTNSYDG
+1875 HSTSNSYDG

-1899 GVSGEYYKECEIN
+1899 GVSGEYFKEYEIN
-1912 PNTAYPAGEHY
+1912 PNTAYPTGEHY

-1936 STVEPVSTKSDILKI
+1936 STVKPVSTKSDILKI

-1993 AYFQI
+1993 AYFRI

-2010 IGTRDT
+2010 IGTRNT
-2016 AFSGHI
+2016 KFSGNI

-2035 RPLLGCINGASV
+2035 KPLLGCINGASV

-2115 NCTIESNVVVGYTET
+2115 NCTVESNVVVGYTGT
-2130 ESQIGSFAG
+2130 ESQIGSIAG

-2252 SFTGKVSGSKYV
+2252 SFTGKVSGNKYV

-2431 TYITVTVKPVST
+2431 AYITVTVKPVST

-2496 KKHNITFTASD
+2496 KKRNITFTASD

-2551 KNGDNIVLHYTDDYD
+2551 KNGDKIVLHYTDDYD

-2653 LVNRLKELTDAEK
+2653 LVTKLKELTDAEK

-2770 IGLARSGRTVHGVE
+2770 IGLARSGRTVPGVE

-2824 KDVTNVGGYNL
+2824 KDVTNVGGHNL
-2835 LAGLSDLEFVK
+2835 LQGLSDLEYVK

-2946 GDGKYIATSESTA
+2946 GDGKYIATSESTS

-2971 ADTDSRFIKNG
+2971 GDTDSRFVKNG

-3045 VTVEPTVPAT
+3045 VTVEPTVPAA
-3055 TEPPQAAQTNIPW
+3055 TEPAQAAQTNIPW

-3092 LSKKKD
+3092 LNKKKD

>member
-1 MSIKNWGRKLC
+1 MSIENLGRKLC

-33 FDDSPATD
+33 LDDSPATD

-47 ESKAEEV
+47 ESKAEE
-54 DTEISLADVGA
+54 DGTEINLTDVGA
-65 VENENE
+65 TENESE

-81 SDDEENDTTVV
+81 LGDEKNDTTVV
-92 LFNAEQ
+92 SFNAEQ
-98 GESVEESYYPV
+98 GESVAESYSPI
-109 ITVQPEAESESMEY
+109 ITAQPEAESESMEY
-123 SEFGGAFLEVAAEAA
+123 SEFGGAFLEVEAKAA

-159 DDYAMGEMCLA
+159 DDYAMGSMCLA
-170 PINILGTNQF
+170 PLNMLGTSQF

-185 NTVDGKDYSVK
+185 NTVDGQDYSVK
-196 SDVVTIYV
+196 SNIVTIYV

-213 LYKNEDQVLSGQ
+213 LYKNENQVLSGQ

-255 GKYSMAISYNGEV
+255 GKYSMTISYNGEA
-268 GEVGSYQ
+268 GEVGPYQ
-275 QELVLDTSK
+275 QELILDTSK
-284 FPVGSD
+284 FPVGNN

-297 GEYDSASERFT
+297 GEYDSVSESYT

-319 QPSLPI
+319 KPSLPI
-325 ILKQPQAESD
+325 IRTQPQAESE

-341 FGGAFLEVEAEATD
+341 FGGAFLEVEAEPTD

-376 DYAMDSMC
+376 VYAMDSVC

-449 NISVDSANTYKLE
+449 NINVDSANTYKLE

-483 KGEVGAYK
+483 KGKVGAYK

-568 AATADEIKLTVTAN
+568 AVTADEIKLTVTSN

-593 TTAFVSGSMVKLGD
+593 AIAFVSGSAVKLGD

-628 AINGQTAVTKSYTL
+628 AINGHAAVTKSYTL
-642 WVEFESYYPV
+642 WVEVESYYPV

-696 EDEELGDDYAMDSM
+696 EDEELGDDYAMGSM

-793 NKDMVGKYS
+793 NKEMVGKYS

-809 EKGEVGAYKQNVELD
+809 EKGKVGAYKQNVELD
-824 TGKFPVGDTGY
+824 ISKFPVGDTGY

-848 NYLASEVYKFKVTKK
+848 SYLASEVYKFKVTKK
-863 LSLTGI
+863 LSLTSI
-869 AVTADE
+869 AVTADDT
-875 AEIAVDMSEANSTG
+875 EIAVDMSE
-889 KLKTTSAVTA
+889 V
-899 DEIKLTVT
+899 
-907 ANSESAKV
+907 
-915 YLGSSTTAFVSGS
+915 
-928 TVKLGDYET
+928 
-937 QTEGAKSYAVIP
+937 
-949 VKLEIPAIN
+949 
-958 GQTAVTKSY
+958 
-967 TLWVEF
+967 
-973 ESYYPV
+973 
-979 ITLQPEPESETTE
+979 
-992 YEEFGGVFLEI
+992 
-1003 EAEAKGN
+1003 
-1010 GELSYHWYRVST
+1010 
-1022 PEDEELGDDYAMD
+1022 
-1035 SMCLAPKNIL
+1035 
-1045 GTNQFYCIVT
+1045 
-1055 NTVNGKEYSVKSNVI
+1055 
-1070 SFYVY
+1070 
-1075 KSYIAKLNLYEN
+1075 
-1087 GNKILDGQGY
+1087 
-1097 WQGKEFNINVDSAN
+1097 
-1111 TYKLEILPINKDMV
+1111 
-1125 GKYSMTISYNGEK
+1125 
-1138 GEVGA
+1138 
-1143 YKQNVEL
+1143 
-1150 DTGKFPVGDTGYLTV
+1150 
-1165 EVGEYD
+1165 
-1171 SASKNYLASEVYK
+1171 
-1184 FKVTKKLSL
+1184 
-1193 TGIAVTADEA
+1193 
-1203 EIAVDMSEANSTG
+1203 NSTG

-1260 DYETQIEG
+1260 DYESTLEG
-1268 TQRYVAIPI
+1268 TQNYVVIPI
-1277 KLEISATEG
+1277 KLEIPTVEG
-1286 QPGVTKEYTLW
+1286 QPAVTKEYTLW
-1297 VMTVDCYPIVTTQ
+1297 VMAEDYYPKITAQ
-1310 PQSVAME
+1310 PQSVATE
-1317 KSPDEYAVLEVE
+1317 KSPDEFAVLEVE
-1329 ATVTNGVLSYQ
+1329 ATVANGVLSYQ

-1345 DPTDEKLEDDF
+1345 NPTDEKLEDDF

-1367 TIGSSEY
+1367 TIGSSGY

-1402 MNSLTIWANDR
+1402 MNSLTIWADDR
-1413 VVSDNRGDWNGG
+1413 VVSNNQGNWNGSM
-1425 VFDIEIN
+1425 FDIEIN

-1488 IEIGEYSTKTG
+1488 IEIGEYSAKTG

-1510 IHKYPGMKELS
+1510 IHKYPGMKELT

-1548 TQAATSGAVTISVSP
+1548 TQAATGSAVTISVSP

-1577 AGLEATINLAD
+1577 AGSEAAINPAD
-1588 YPVVYEDTYPY
+1588 YPAVYEGTYPY

-1607 TANGTVRAYSVLVQ
+1607 AANGTTRVYSVLVQ
-1621 IEESR
+1621 IVESR
-1626 IKISKQPASVTCY
+1626 IKISKQPVSVTCY

-1644 SLNVEAVSLDGG
+1644 SLNVEAVSLNGG
-1656 ALSYQWYKGTQD
+1656 TLSYQWYKGTQD

-1678 ASFAPKSDAVG
+1678 ASFAPKTDAVG

-1701 GETSYS
+1701 GETSYF
-1707 VKSDVA
+1707 VKSDAA
-1713 TVTAKDSSD
+1713 TVTTKDSND

-1733 RIYCNQGDKIT
+1733 RINCNQGDKIT

-1764 AKEDQPVANAKDY
+1764 AKEDQLVANAKDY

-1814 LTKCIHAAEVIG
+1814 LTKYIHAAEVIG
-1826 QPGTYVFDENTGMVP
+1826 QPGTYIFDENTGMVP
-1841 GGYTAIAKG
+1841 GGYTAVAKG
-1850 NSAPKP
+1850 NSVPKP
-1856 FNVRFQYADYDVDS
+1856 FNVRFQYVDYDVDS
-1870 IVTLY
+1870 TVTLY
-1875 HSTTNSYDG
+1875 HSTSNSYDG

-1890 AICKGKREG
+1890 AICRGKRMGGYEG
-1899 GVSGEYYKECEIN
+1899 GGYYKECEIN
-1912 PNTAYPAGEHY
+1912 PNTAYPTGEHY
-1923 FYVVITLSPSDKN
+1923 FYVVVTLSPSDKN
-1936 STVEPVSTKSDILKI
+1936 STVKPVSTKSDILKI
-1951 DFTDRETTMDGA
+1951 DFTDREMTMDGA

-2035 RPLLGCINGASV
+2035 KPLLGCINGASV

-2101 GYASASA
+2101 GYASASV

-2115 NCTIESNVVVGYTET
+2115 NCTIESNVVVGYTGT
-2130 ESQIGSFAG
+2130 ESQIGSIAG

-2149 SSATVKGKNY
+2149 SSATVKGKDY

-2282 NTYSAGCGADRGIG
+2282 NTFSAGCGADRGIG

-2309 KMNGTIVFSTEGTT
+2309 KMNGTIVFNTANGTSG
-2323 KNCPAV
+2323 CPAV

-2335 KDHNRTDDP
+2335 ANHNRTDDP

-2371 GSYKT
+2371 GNYKT

-2443 KITVSVTILGDTKHG
+2443 KITVSVTIRGDSHHKDPTSNG
-2458 NTKTPHGLARGG
+2458 GPHGLARGG

-2496 KKHNITFTASD
+2496 KKNNITFMASD

-2536 VNGTHPEV
+2536 VNGSHPEV

-2551 KNGDNIVLHYTDDYD
+2551 KDGDNIVLHYTDDYD

-2750 EYMEKLGTPN
+2750 EYMEKLGTPS

-2770 IGLARSGRTVHGVE
+2770 IGLARSGRTVPGVE

-2971 ADTDSRFIKNG
+2971 ADTDSRFVKNG

-2996 GGFKHIMDGEID
+2996 GGFKHVMDGEID

-3055 TEPPQAAQTNIPW
+3055 TEPTQAAQTNIPW

-3092 LSKKKD
+3092 LNKKKD